1 MPKFQQPLLPKIIQ
15 GLLVLLILKVT
26 LSVVWNYRH
35 YLPPDF
41 DNEFLQGRQS
51 YFFGSYQWAFYSH
64 LISGPLSL
72 LLGLLLLSDR
82 FRQAFP
88 TWHRNLG
95 KVQLFN
101 ILLLV
106 VPSGFW
112 MALFAQPK
120 PIASTGFAAL
130 ALFTGIFAALGWK
143 AALNRQFS
151 SHRVWM
157 CRTYML
163 LGSAVVIRI
172 IGGLAT
178 VTDTQAE
185 WIYPASAWASWLLPL
200 ASYELYRLYFR
211 RLALTAM

>member
-1 MPKFQQPLLPKIIQ
+1 
-15 GLLVLLILKVT
+15 
-26 LSVVWNYRH
+26 
-35 YLPPDF
+35 
-41 DNEFLQGRQS
+41 
-51 YFFGSYQWAFYSH
+51 
-64 LISGPLSL
+64 
-72 LLGLLLLSDR
+72 
-82 FRQAFP
+82 
-88 TWHRNLG
+88 
-95 KVQLFN
+95 
-101 ILLLV
+101 
-106 VPSGFW
+106 